1 MNPQE
6 KYDKA
11 NTKQIKL
18 KLNTNTDADILEYLD
33 KVDNKQGTIKHLI
46 REEIK
51 KTLGDKA

>member
-11 NTKQIKL
+11 NTTQIKL
-18 KLNTNTDADILEYLD
+18 KLNINSDADIIEYLE
-33 KVDNKQGTIKHLI
+33 KSGNKQGTIKRLI

-51 KTLGDKA
+51 RTLGN